1 MRLRAGV
8 IAIIVMILAAAGGW
22 AASRTQPD
30 ARAPLSQA
38 LDVLPADTRVAG
50 FTDWAQIRTTLG
62 FDDVTSAIDRKTL
75 VNNSSERDLS
85 TRSVFEASTEEMQAK
100 FGWTIADLRW
110 EAYGQA
116 SDGALLAAGLNDDLK
131 AGTVTS
137 GLRDLGY
144 VQNGDTW
151 SIDSADLSVK
161 VPGLP
166 TTFANIAFLD
176 DERLVL
182 LSDKASYLDRALAM
196 HREHATS
203 LAGVAAVRHTATPLL
218 GALSAAIQVS
228 KDACESTG
236 LAGLPATV
244 RAQGRNTVKP
254 LGKLEPVAYGAR
266 AMFDHDGGQRLRFS
280 LTFDS
285 AAQATRQLKL
295 RRVLSTGPFVG
306 RNGQIGDV
314 LTLTAGHTTGSNAT
328 LDFVLDATKGAFMT
342 GSGPLLFAA
351 CAPE

>member
-8 IAIIVMILAAAGGW
+8 TAIIVMILVAVGGW
-22 AASRTQPD
+22 AVSRTQPD

-50 FTDWAQIRTTLG
+50 FTDWAQIRTALG
-62 FDDVTSAIDRKTL
+62 FDKVTSAIDRNTL
-75 VNNSSERDLS
+75 VNNAAERDLS
-85 TRSVFEASTEEMQAK
+85 TRSVFEASTEEMNAK
-100 FGWTIADLRW
+100 FGWTVADLRW

-116 SDGALLAAGLNDDLK
+116 SDGALLAAGLNDDLD

-137 GLRDLGY
+137 RLRDLGY
-144 VQNGDTW
+144 VQSGDTW

-161 VPGLP
+161 VPGVP
-166 TTFANIAFLD
+166 TRFANIAFLE

-182 LSDKASYLDRALAM
+182 LSDSAPYLERALAT
-196 HREHATS
+196 HRDRTTS
-203 LAGVAAVRHTATPLL
+203 LAGVSAVRHTATPLV
-218 GALSAAIQVS
+218 GALSAAIQIG

-236 LAGLPATV
+236 LAGMPAAV
-244 RAQGRNTVKP
+244 QAQGRNTVKP

-266 AMFDHDGGQRLRFS
+266 AMFDHDGDQRLRFS

-285 AAQATRQLKL
+285 AAQATRQLEL
-295 RRVLSTGPFVG
+295 RQALSTGPFVG

-314 LTLTAGHTTGSNAT
+314 LTLTAGHSTGPNAT
-328 LDFVLDATKGAFMT
+328 LDFVLDPTKGAFMT
-342 GSGPLLFAA
+342 GNGPLLFAA
-351 CAPE
+351 CSS

>member
-1 MRLRAGV
+1 MRLRVGV
-8 IAIIVMILAAAGGW
+8 IAIIVMILASVGGW
-22 AASRTQPD
+22 AVSRTQSD

-38 LDVLPADTRVAG
+38 LDVLPVDTRAAG

-62 FDDVTSAIDRKTL
+62 FDEVTSAIDRKTL
-75 VNNSSERDLS
+75 VNNASERDLS
-85 TRSVFEASTEEMQAK
+85 SRSVFEASTDDMNAK

-116 SDGALLAAGLNDDLK
+116 SNGALLAAGLNDSLE

-151 SIDSADLSVK
+151 TIDSADLAVK

-166 TTFANIAFLD
+166 TTFANIAFLE
-176 DERLVL
+176 DERLIL
-182 LSDKASYLDRALAM
+182 LSDQARYLDRALTM
-196 HREHATS
+196 HRDHAAS
-203 LAGVAAVRHTATPLL
+203 LAGVAAVRQTATPLV
-218 GALSAAIQVS
+218 GALTAVIQVG
-228 KDACESTG
+228 KDACEATG
-236 LAGLPATV
+236 LAGMPATV
-244 RAQGRNTVKP
+244 QAQGRNTVKP

-266 AMFDHDGGQRLRFS
+266 AMFDNDGDQWLRFS

-285 AAQATRQLKL
+285 AVQATRQLEL
-295 RRVLSTGPFVG
+295 RRALSTGPFVG

-314 LTLTAGHTTGSNAT
+314 LTLTGGHTSGPNTT
-328 LDFVLDATKGAFMT
+328 LDFGLDATRGAFMS
-342 GSGPLLFAA
+342 GNGPLLFAA
-351 CAPE
+351 CSS